1 MAFTYDLTTNVG
13 KVRFLIPDNDSTAYD
28 FEDAEITHL
37 LTLAGSNI
45 TGAAIKGCRQLARKY
60 AKRATLVTDGRGQ
73 AYAMRSND
81 LAKRADELEASELG
95 GMSALTLTRQD
106 GYHDESTTS
115 EYERAAR
122 IVYIDQG

>member
-1 MAFTYDLTTNVG
+1 MAFTYDLTTAIG
-13 KVRFLIPDNDSTAYD
+13 KVRFLIPDDDSANYD
-28 FEDAEITHL
+28 FEDDEITHL
-37 LTLAGSNI
+37 LTLAGSNV
-45 TGAAIKGCRQLARKY
+45 TAAAIKGCRLLSRKY
-60 AKRATLVTDGRGQ
+60 AKRATLVTDARGQ

-81 LAKRADELEASELG
+81 LAKRADELEKSEIG
-95 GMSALTLTRQD
+95 GMSTLTLTRQD